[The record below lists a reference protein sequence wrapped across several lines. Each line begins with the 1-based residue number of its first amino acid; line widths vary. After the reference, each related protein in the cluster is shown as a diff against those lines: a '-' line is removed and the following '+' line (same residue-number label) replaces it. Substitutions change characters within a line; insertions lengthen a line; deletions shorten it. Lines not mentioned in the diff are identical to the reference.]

1 MEKPYSLI
9 NPLNYADYKEL
20 VVNYSETGKC
30 TGEQLAERIEATKIN
45 AQRIKRIDKTYVPSD
60 KIVKQIQTI
69 SSPVM
74 WVMIVESWCG
84 DAAQNIPII
93 AKLASLNPHIELMII
108 LRDENP
114 DIMDLHLT
122 NGSRSIPK
130 LIILDPVFKNLLKE
144 WGPRPAAIQ
153 KMVKEYKLANPEVTH
168 DEFVKNLHLW
178 YARDKGLSLEQDLL
192 SLLES

>member
-1 MEKPYSLI
+1 
-9 NPLNYADYKEL
+9 
-20 VVNYSETGKC
+20 
-30 TGEQLAERIEATKIN
+30 
-45 AQRIKRIDKTYVPSD
+45 
-60 KIVKQIQTI
+60 
-69 SSPVM
+69 M

-84 DAAQNIPII
+84 DAAQNLPII
-93 AKLASLNPHIELMII
+93 AKLASLNPYIELMII

-130 LIILDPVFKNLLKE
+130 LIILDPVFKSLLKE

-178 YARDKGLSLEQDLL
+178 YAKDKGLSLEQDLL